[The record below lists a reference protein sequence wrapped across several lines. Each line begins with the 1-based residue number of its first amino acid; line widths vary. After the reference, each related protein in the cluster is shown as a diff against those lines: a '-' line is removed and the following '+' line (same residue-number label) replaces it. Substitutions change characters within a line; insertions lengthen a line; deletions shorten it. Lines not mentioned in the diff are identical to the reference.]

1 MGIRSSPALLDSK
14 ASGDLH
20 ASQLTSCKNKS
31 INLTQSFLQVG
42 QEDEGNEARPSKQ
55 GWPAFYSLSAS
66 YSHGTSQAS
75 DVLHHGVHTISVNR
89 AFQCCTL
96 GKPIYFCPLSTQ
108 FMLNKKD
115 CCQHPKDIY
124 NIDLSNP
131 DPDLAFWDCRRGHT
145 CPQVISI
152 SLLPKDLCL
161 SYWVYLWEG
170 KKKVNKHKMQQKKM
184 PNWLW
189 QTFFIPLPFVE
200 KQHLSI

>member
-14 ASGDLH
+14 ATGDLH

-131 DPDLAFWDCRRGHT
+131 DPDLAF
-145 CPQVISI
+145 
-152 SLLPKDLCL
+152 
-161 SYWVYLWEG
+161 
-170 KKKVNKHKMQQKKM
+170 
-184 PNWLW
+184 
-189 QTFFIPLPFVE
+189 
-200 KQHLSI
+200 